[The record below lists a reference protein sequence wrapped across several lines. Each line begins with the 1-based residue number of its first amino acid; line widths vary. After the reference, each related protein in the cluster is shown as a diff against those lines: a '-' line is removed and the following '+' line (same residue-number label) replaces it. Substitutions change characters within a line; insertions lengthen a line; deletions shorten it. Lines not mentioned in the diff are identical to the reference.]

1 MATGIVSYKDRAERL
16 ARSIGR
22 YRQEA
27 KEKAQLTI
35 SSIACVAGGA
45 AAGAAQAKVP
55 MIPGTAI
62 PTCMVAGGAL
72 VLIGLSGL
80 VEELSDSVAA
90 LGAGMLAAEAA
101 AATNRA
107 LLAP

>member
-1 MATGIVSYKDRAERL
+1 MASGIVSYKDRAERL
-16 ARSIGR
+16 ARTVGR
-22 YRQEA
+22 YRAEA

-35 SSIACVAGGA
+35 SAIATVAGGA
-45 AAGAAQAKVP
+45 AAGAAQAKAP
-55 MIPGTAI
+55 LIPGTAV
-62 PTCMVAGGAL
+62 PTAVAAGGAL

-101 AATNRA
+101 AATNKA
-107 LLAP
+107 LAA